1 MFIIP
6 YYFVK
11 DEVQSKTE
19 FKLWK
24 AYVFLTG
31 GEIWESLESLE
42 SLKTCKGKKK
52 TPASQIVDSYLTPN
66 GFVGRVTL
74 VTKTALYYEVDQ
86 EKTNLKNFY
95 YWTDSHENAEDVFR
109 PFTWLG
115 DTRPGQEDDWGW
127 SEECNSL
134 LLGKFG
140 TATDLWKGLEH
151 SLRESRA

>member
-11 DEVQSKTE
+11 DDVQSKTE

-24 AYVFLTG
+24 AYVFLTDG
-31 GEIWESLESLE
+31 SIWE
-42 SLKTCKGKKK
+42 TCKDKKK
-52 TPASQIVDSYLTPN
+52 ITAAKAVDSYLTPN

-74 VTKTALYYEVDQ
+74 VTKTAMYFEVDQ

-95 YWTDSHENAEDVFR
+95 YWTDSYAAEDVFR

-127 SEECNSL
+127 SEECDSL

>member
-6 YYFVK
+6 YYFTK
-11 DEVQSKTE
+11 SQVQSKTE

-24 AYVFLTG
+24 AYVFLSG
-31 GEIWESLESLE
+31 GSIWETEE
-42 SLKTCKGKKK
+42 KKISAVK
-52 TPASQIVDSYLTPN
+52 VVDSYLTPN

-74 VTKTALYYEVDQ
+74 VTKTAMYFEIDQ

-95 YWTDSHENAEDVFR
+95 YWTDSFAEADDVFR

-127 SEECNSL
+127 SEECDSL
-134 LLGKFG
+134 PLGKFG

>member
-11 DEVQSKTE
+11 DAVQSKTE

-31 GEIWESLESLE
+31 GEIWETSE
-42 SLKTCKGKKK
+42 KKIS
-52 TPASQIVDSYLTPN
+52 ASQIVDSYLTPN

-74 VTKTALYYEVDQ
+74 VTKTAMYFEVDQ

-95 YWTDSHENAEDVFR
+95 YWTETFEDRDLFR

-115 DTRPGQEDDWGW
+115 DTQPGQEDDWGW

-134 LLGKFG
+134 QLGKFG